1 MTKIKLRMVT
11 SLSGTMGDTTY
22 RTLSPGNI
30 VVSDKAALP
39 TFENEEDKT
48 ARDARADQF
57 GAVNALV
64 PSVIDAVKKGFP
76 NKPRGVSAANMFTAR
91 NAATLC
97 VSTPAEDGGFA
108 REYDF
113 RSMRLSEGPVDAP
126 SATAAVVAASAN
138 AEVDTESRAVS
149 FTLAALPPEE
159 ETSLCKATDEVYA
172 FVFDGELRKG
182 ALVELGARGDGGSKT
197 FSIPESWS
205 TADLY
210 VYAFARARRGRK
222 ASPTALLYPAE

>member
-76 NKPRGVSAANMFTAR
+76 NKPRGVSAVNMFTAR

-113 RSMRLSEGPVDAP
+113 RSMTLSEGPVDAP
-126 SATAAVVAASAN
+126 SATAT
-138 AEVDTESRAVS
+138 VDTESRAVS

>member
-1 MTKIKLRMVT
+1 MVT

-64 PSVIDAVKKGFP
+64 PSVIDAAKKGFP

-113 RSMRLSEGPVDAP
+113 RSMTLSEGPVDAP
-126 SATAAVVAASAN
+126 SATAAVDA
-138 AEVDTESRAVS
+138 ESRAVS

-172 FVFDGELRKG
+172 FVFDGERHKG

>member
-64 PSVIDAVKKGFP
+64 PSVIDAAKKGFP

-97 VSTPAEDGGFA
+97 VSTPAEDSGFA

-113 RSMRLSEGPVDAP
+113 RSMTLSEGPVDAP
-126 SATAAVVAASAN
+126 SATAA
-138 AEVDTESRAVS
+138 VDTESRAVS

>member
-97 VSTPAEDGGFA
+97 TLDRRLQGLCLKNGVSCVCGLDVEGEPWTVRAESESSSAGRGSVS
-108 REYDF
+108 
-113 RSMRLSEGPVDAP
+113 RSELEGAV
-126 SATAAVVAASAN
+126 AT
-138 AEVDTESRAVS
+138 E
-149 FTLAALPPEE
+149 
-159 ETSLCKATDEVYA
+159 
-172 FVFDGELRKG
+172 
-182 ALVELGARGDGGSKT
+182 
-197 FSIPESWS
+197 
-205 TADLY
+205 
-210 VYAFARARRGRK
+210 
-222 ASPTALLYPAE
+222 

>member
-48 ARDARADQF
+48 ARDARADQI

-113 RSMRLSEGPVDAP
+113 RSMTLSEGPVDAP
-126 SATAAVVAASAN
+126 SATAAVDS
-138 AEVDTESRAVS
+138 ESRAVS